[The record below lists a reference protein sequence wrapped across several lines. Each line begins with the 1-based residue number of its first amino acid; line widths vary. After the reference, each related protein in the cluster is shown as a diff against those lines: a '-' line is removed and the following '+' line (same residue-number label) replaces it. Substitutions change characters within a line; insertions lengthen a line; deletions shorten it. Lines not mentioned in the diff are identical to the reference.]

1 MPHTASP
8 NYSSPLK
15 FWPSFAHVSLQ
26 VLLHVA
32 LHKQELPLSNKALL
46 GLGPF
51 VEKCARH
58 FTEASQRAAP
68 SRLQR
73 SVAAVLRQMNV
84 KFVEEVVLS
93 DAGGY
98 SADILL
104 QKRRVVVEVD
114 GPSHFVQGPGGFA
127 ASGATL
133 LKRRQLQ
140 CFGYDVVSVPFWEW
154 YGMAKAKRRRY
165 LRGLGLGDTP

>member
-1 MPHTASP
+1 M
-8 NYSSPLK
+8 
-15 FWPSFAHVSLQ
+15 
-26 VLLHVA
+26 
-32 LHKQELPLSNKALL
+32 
-46 GLGPF
+46 
-51 VEKCARH
+51 
-58 FTEASQRAAP
+58 
-68 SRLQR
+68 
-73 SVAAVLRQMNV
+73 LRQMNV

-140 CFGYDVVSVPFWEW
+140 CFGYRVVSVPFWEW
-154 YGMAKAKRRRY
+154 DGMAEAERRRY
-165 LRGLGLGDTP
+165 LQRLGLGDTP